1 MKGEIS
7 LGVVCLA
14 RKTFDYKE
22 AKYIYD
28 NAKKDLA
35 ELENVHIHA
44 IDDLVIEI
52 DDCKKA
58 LDELRPYKL
67 DGVVIIS
74 GTFHLGHLALMI
86 EKEYKNLP
94 ILLWAFNELPYNGG
108 KIRLNS
114 VCGVNLNA
122 SNLYKA
128 GYTNAVCRIGDT
140 IDENWVDAV
149 RMRAALDNSHV
160 GIIGSSAQGFFNV
173 STDLLKLF
181 SEYGVLV
188 DNYQISS
195 LFEYQPTEEE
205 IEKELLEV
213 GSAFNCHFVT
223 KKQTRQVAS
232 LVVSTEHF
240 LKENSLDAIAIRC
253 WPEFAKI
260 YGISPCAMMSV
271 LQTKGY
277 ILGCEGDIEAT
288 LSMLACKAL
297 GCEAPFLADLS
308 QVNLEKNFALM
319 WHCGVAPYTL
329 WDKKSV
335 CSLDSYFAGGKGVT
349 ADFVLKS
356 GEYSFLR
363 IDTALGET
371 RVFTIHGKAVP
382 MEKMIKGTYAK
393 VVFDNDIEDVLDA
406 VTSTGIAHHV
416 VMVYE
421 NYMKTFEEFA
431 KIMKWTRIAA

>member
-1 MKGEIS
+1 MKGHIS

-14 RKTFDYKE
+14 RKTFDYLEAAKIYENTKKE
-22 AKYIYD
+22 
-28 NAKKDLA
+28 LSQ
-35 ELENVHIHA
+35 LENVAVHA
-44 IDDLVIEI
+44 IDNLVIEI
-52 DDCKKA
+52 DDAKEA
-58 LDELRPYKL
+58 LEELRPYKL
-67 DGVVIIS
+67 DGIIIIS

-86 EKEYKNLP
+86 EQEYKSLP
-94 ILLWAFNELPYNGG
+94 ILLWAYNELPYNGG

-122 SNLYKA
+122 SNFYKA
-128 GYTNAVCRIGDT
+128 GYTNAVCHIGDT
-140 IDENWVDAV
+140 VDENWIDAV
-149 RMRAALDNSHV
+149 RMRAVLVNSHV
-160 GIIGSSAQGFFNV
+160 GIIGSNAQGFFNV
-173 STDLLKLF
+173 SADLLKLF

-195 LFEYQPTEEE
+195 LFEYQPTQRE
-205 IEKELLEV
+205 IDVELIEV
-213 GSAFNCHFVT
+213 NSAFNCHFVT
-223 KKQTRQVAS
+223 EEQTKKVAS

-253 WPEFAKI
+253 WPEFAKL

-308 QVNLEKNFALM
+308 QVNLKENYALM

-329 WDKKSV
+329 WDHKSV
-335 CSLDSYFAGGKGVT
+335 CSLDTYFAGGKGVT

-356 GEYSFLR
+356 GECSFLR

-371 RVFTIHGKAVP
+371 RVFTIHGHAIP
-382 MEKMIKGTYAK
+382 MEKLIKGTYAK
-393 VVFDNDIEDVLDA
+393 VIFDSDISDVLDV

-416 VMVYE
+416 VMIYGD
-421 NYMKTFEEFA
+421 YLTIFKCFA
-431 KIMKWTRIAA
+431 KIMKWTYLKA